1 MDSERNVFERKG
13 VKQCKHISI
22 HIGEYYASCDPVVI
36 STLLGSCVSACL
48 YDWKNGIGG
57 MNHILVPG
65 KASFESFNA
74 AARFSINAMEL
85 LINGL
90 LYLGAERSKIWAKVF
105 GGANV
110 IPALSEKNSV
120 GTRNCEFVLEFLKK
134 ERIQIV
140 GKDVGGYKSRKIYFH
155 TENGDVYVRKSQT
168 LKSKQMAALEQENMK
183 KIKRQIEKPA
193 DVVWF
198 DSSD

>member
-1 MDSERNVFERKG
+1 MGPEHNSIERKG
-13 VKQCKHISI
+13 MSLKHVSI
-22 HIGEYYASCDPVVI
+22 HIGEYYASSDPVVI

-65 KASFESFNA
+65 KASFEKFNA
-74 AARFSINAMEL
+74 AARYSINAMEL
-85 LINGL
+85 LINGMMI
-90 LYLGAERSKIWAKVF
+90 LGADRRNMWAKVF

-110 IPALSEKNSV
+110 IPALSEENSV
-120 GTRNCEFVLEFLKK
+120 GAKNCEFVLMFLER
-134 ERIQIV
+134 ERIQV
-140 GKDVGGYKSRKIYFH
+140 VSRDLGGYKSRKIYFH
-155 TENGDVYVRKSQT
+155 TNNGDVYVRRSQT
-168 LKSKQMAALEQENMK
+168 MKSSQIAALEQEKLK
-183 KIKRQIEKPA
+183 KISRQVEKPA